1 MSKLKDENISFPAY
15 RGSNR
20 SLLNPSRAFC
30 DSSKADQ
37 VDDAQQGSTANCLGN
52 EDGKNENWFEEANS
66 NVALRSVT
74 SARFEGK
81 MYIWCLIKVV
91 NVFLDESPFFLG
103 DLASLPVASNISPVP
118 EDSILSYMRGNINQD
133 ENNELRDI
141 IDDLT
146 IEIKELKR
154 KLRRYKKNDIRPMH
168 VDKVME
174 VRTHGLST
182 SKKRQLEDI
191 LKEFTAD
198 ESFEIYHPSKTP
210 MAVVEKLEQVFMA
223 LEDLAKSETGFST
236 GSNNVEGQSPERVTE
251 ITEDLCGGPLT
262 DSEQRYKNDDDF
274 LNAQHTLD
282 LHRAVASNDRPFDE
296 DGWAKLDLLMNMARL
311 SAINLT
317 PGYVQYSVKRFSKQ
331 LVLSSDGRRIKRK
344 TDVANAVRLPASYPS
359 TSTSTSEEMLPLGI
373 RGPRKVSRVEL
384 NESLSYKPV
393 VFTETGSDDDD
404 ESIGPESD
412 VSELMLDSEEM
423 TSGLDSCSAGKKN
436 VSPRSLPISFY
447 KDAAFCVDL
456 SCDGLNLNE
465 LDDYSQPESMATR
478 RGQNK
483 RASRF
488 DKFLSLSKELAQSDP
503 SGKIDENTSDRSL
516 SVLGTYSPPSTSFD
530 EGEPSPFELEAS
542 GTGGV
547 VPADNFTIYVR
558 VKHVRTAGTVE
569 SPATTGSIRFGHKIN
584 PSKKCEQNVVSVRH
598 EQLAPSPL
606 PPATFSFFSSSS
618 SADKQESSTS
628 E

>member
-1 MSKLKDENISFPAY
+1 
-15 RGSNR
+15 
-20 SLLNPSRAFC
+20 
-30 DSSKADQ
+30 
-37 VDDAQQGSTANCLGN
+37 
-52 EDGKNENWFEEANS
+52 
-66 NVALRSVT
+66 
-74 SARFEGK
+74 
-81 MYIWCLIKVV
+81 
-91 NVFLDESPFFLG
+91 
-103 DLASLPVASNISPVP
+103 
-118 EDSILSYMRGNINQD
+118 
-133 ENNELRDI
+133 
-141 IDDLT
+141 
-146 IEIKELKR
+146 
-154 KLRRYKKNDIRPMH
+154 
-168 VDKVME
+168 
-174 VRTHGLST
+174 
-182 SKKRQLEDI
+182 
-191 LKEFTAD
+191 
-198 ESFEIYHPSKTP
+198 
-210 MAVVEKLEQVFMA
+210 
-223 LEDLAKSETGFST
+223 
-236 GSNNVEGQSPERVTE
+236 
-251 ITEDLCGGPLT
+251 
-262 DSEQRYKNDDDF
+262 
-274 LNAQHTLD
+274 
-282 LHRAVASNDRPFDE
+282 
-296 DGWAKLDLLMNMARL
+296 
-311 SAINLT
+311 
-317 PGYVQYSVKRFSKQ
+317 
-331 LVLSSDGRRIKRK
+331 
-344 TDVANAVRLPASYPS
+344 
-359 TSTSTSEEMLPLGI
+359 MLPLGI

-404 ESIGPESD
+404 GSIGPESD

-478 RGQNK
+478 RGQRK

-503 SGKIDENTSDRSL
+503 SGKIDESTSDRSL

-558 VKHVRTAGTVE
+558 VKHVRTARTVE

-584 PSKKCEQNVVSVRH
+584 PSKKCEQSVVSVRH